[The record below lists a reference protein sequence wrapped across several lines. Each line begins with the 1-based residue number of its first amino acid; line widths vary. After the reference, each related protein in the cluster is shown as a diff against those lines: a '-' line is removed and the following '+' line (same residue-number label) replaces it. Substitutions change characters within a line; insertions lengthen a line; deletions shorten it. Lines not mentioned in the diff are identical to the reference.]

1 MPQPNTFLSV
11 RGLSHTYHTKNGET
25 PALKDIH
32 FDLFTGE
39 FAAIIGPSGCGKST
53 LLELIAGLIPLQ
65 KGSLR
70 YPFLN
75 QPPSI
80 GYMLQ
85 KDHLLEYRTI
95 YKNIILGLEI
105 QHRLTEKNLEYV
117 QKLMQQYDIA
127 DFADSYPRELS
138 GGMRQRAALIRTLA
152 LKPDDSITFFMVRGP
167 RGIEFIKH
175 KYYDIYLSMAIEQVT
190 GKQFKILFTDS
201 NSAAS
206 QPEPAKVTV
215 PAEYIGNLNP
225 RYTFDTFVVGPT
237 NKMAHAV
244 SVAVAESPG
253 GAYNPL
259 FLYGGAGLGKTHLM
273 HSIAHHI
280 INNRPDLRVLY
291 VTSEK
296 FTNELID
303 SLKHDKNKE
312 FRDKYRNIDVL
323 LIDDIQFIIGKES
336 TQEEFFHTFNELHE
350 AKKQIVISSDKHPR
364 EIATLEERLRS
375 RFEWGITADIQPP
388 DYETK
393 MAILKKRAELERLD
407 IDPEVMQYV
416 ATNINS
422 NIREL
427 EGALNKIFVFA
438 NLEKKPVTLELA
450 ENALKDTIECQ
461 KEVTPQLIMDVVA
474 EHYNISVS
482 DIISKKKNKEIA
494 NPRQICMY
502 LSRKYTD
509 YSLQNIGKIM
519 GNRDHTTVIHGHDKI
534 NKMLETDETLTSNLD
549 IIIKKLNPPT

>member
-1 MPQPNTFLSV
+1 MNIVEQNW
-11 RGLSHTYHTKNGET
+11 
-25 PALKDIH
+25 
-32 FDLFTGE
+32 DL
-39 FAAIIGPSGCGKST
+39 I
-53 LLELIAGLIPLQ
+53 
-65 KGSLR
+65 
-70 YPFLN
+70 LN
-75 QPPSI
+75 K
-80 GYMLQ
+80 M
-85 KDHLLEYRTI
+85 KLEYCSS
-95 YKNIILGLEI
+95 NISYTTWIAPLTVYEVKDNTVYILVQLRASLEHI
-105 QHRLTEKNLEYV
+105 EEKYLLPFKV
-117 QKLMQQYDIA
+117 CIA
-127 DFADSYPRELS
+127 EV
-138 GGMRQRAALIRTLA
+138 T
-152 LKPDDSITFFMVRGP
+152 
-167 RGIEFIKH
+167 GIEFEVAFVTDNEAVIQEKKENIIK
-175 KYYDIYLSMAIEQVT
+175 KNRVNAIYEKA
-190 GKQFKILFTDS
+190 
-201 NSAAS
+201 
-206 QPEPAKVTV
+206 
-215 PAEYIGNLNP
+215 NLNP
-225 RYTFDTFVVGPT
+225 KYTFDTFVVGS
-237 NKMAHAV
+237 NNNFAHAA
-244 SVAVAESPG
+244 SLAVAESPG
-253 GAYNPL
+253 EIYNPL
-259 FLYGGAGLGKTHLM
+259 FIYGGVGLGKTHLM
-273 HSIAHHI
+273 HSVAHFI
-280 INNRPDLRVLY
+280 LANDPSKKVLY
-291 VTSEK
+291 VTSET

-303 SLKHDKNKE
+303 ALKAGKTGSELAMTK
-312 FRDKYRNIDVL
+312 FREKYRNNDVL

-534 NKMLETDETLTSNLD
+534 NKMLETDETLKSNLD

>member
-1 MPQPNTFLSV
+1 MELTM
-11 RGLSHTYHTKNGET
+11 K
-25 PALKDIH
+25 
-32 FDLFTGE
+32 
-39 FAAIIGPSGCGKST
+39 
-53 LLELIAGLIPLQ
+53 ELIESKWQEILNILVKEHEISEVAVNTWIQPL
-65 KGSLR
+65 
-70 YPFLN
+70 
-75 QPPSI
+75 
-80 GYMLQ
+80 
-85 KDHLLEYRTI
+85 TI
-95 YKNIILGLEI
+95 QTI
-105 QHRLTEKNLEYV
+105 
-117 QKLMQQYDIA
+117 
-127 DFADSYPRELS
+127 S
-138 GGMRQRAALIRTLA
+138 
-152 LKPDDSITFFMVRGP
+152 DDSITFFMVRGP

-375 RFEWGITADIQPP
+375 RITADIQPP

-534 NKMLETDETLTSNLD
+534 NKMLETDETLKSNLD

>member
-1 MPQPNTFLSV
+1 M
-11 RGLSHTYHTKNGET
+11 K
-25 PALKDIH
+25 
-32 FDLFTGE
+32 
-39 FAAIIGPSGCGKST
+39 
-53 LLELIAGLIPLQ
+53 ELIESKWQEILNILVKEHEISEVAVNTWIQPLIIQ
-65 KGSLR
+65 
-70 YPFLN
+70 
-75 QPPSI
+75 
-80 GYMLQ
+80 
-85 KDHLLEYRTI
+85 TI
-95 YKNIILGLEI
+95 
-105 QHRLTEKNLEYV
+105 T
-117 QKLMQQYDIA
+117 
-127 DFADSYPRELS
+127 
-138 GGMRQRAALIRTLA
+138 
-152 LKPDDSITFFMVRGP
+152 DDSITFFMVRGP

-201 NSAAS
+201 NSAAPKS
-206 QPEPAKVTV
+206 EPKKVSV

-273 HSIAHHI
+273 HSIAHFI
-280 INNRPDLRVLY
+280 LDKNPKKKVLY
-291 VTSEK
+291 VTSET

-303 SLKHDKNKE
+303 ALRNGKTAGNESAMLN

-393 MAILKKRAELERLD
+393 MAILKKRAELEHLD
-407 IDPEVMQYV
+407 INQEVMQYV

-427 EGALNKIFVFA
+427 EGALNKIYVFA

-534 NKMLETDETLTSNLD
+534 GKMLETDENLKSNLD